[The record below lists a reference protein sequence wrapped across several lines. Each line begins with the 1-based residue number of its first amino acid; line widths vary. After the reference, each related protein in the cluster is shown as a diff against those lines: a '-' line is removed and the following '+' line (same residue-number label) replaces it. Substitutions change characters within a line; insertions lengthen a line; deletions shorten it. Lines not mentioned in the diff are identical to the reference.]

1 MKNIAIYWGAFNPP
15 TIWHFEVIEKL
26 LVSQKVEKIIF
37 TPDWQRVDKDYKI
50 QREKRE
56 KILQIFFEEL
66 REKWLNVEFEDY
78 FLKSDW
84 NTTTIEVE
92 EYFSLKLWFSPFH
105 IFWIDTISSMPNWVW
120 NRDKYLENE
129 LKKIFINRKWF
140 QIPEKIDMQNYQIY
154 DLSILEISSTIVREM
169 IKNKIKVDEILTPKV
184 NQNIQENWLYI

>member
-15 TIWHFEVIEKL
+15 TIWHFEVIKWVL
-26 LVSQKVEKIIF
+26 TNKIVEKIIF
-37 TPDWQRVDKDYKI
+37 APDWQRVDKDYRI

-84 NTTTIEVE
+84 NTTTMEVE

-140 QIPEKIDMQNYQIY
+140 QIPGKIDMQNYQIY
-154 DLSILEISSTIVREM
+154 DLSILEVSSTIVREM